1 MLRRCD
7 DKGVVMA
14 GGWDE
19 EVDVLVIGSGAGG
32 MTAAIAAAEAHA
44 QVLIVEKSDEYGGT
58 SATSGG
64 GIWIPNSPVG
74 KAAGLEDSEEDAFAY
89 LRPQSARNVPDELI
103 HAYIRGAPKMLA
115 WLHEK
120 TPVRYM
126 AVPYPDY
133 HVENPGGKMGLR
145 THLPQPFDGRQLGDD
160 ILKLRGPSPAASL
173 FGIIN
178 WRFDETYT
186 LLLRPKGWK
195 RTLARMFW
203 RYLSDVPHRFR
214 SIKDRSLTLGNA
226 LIGGLRLAL
235 KQRNVPIRLETGLIE
250 LVREGNRRRRL
261 SDEYR
266 LIIGPDVLEH
276 LEVLDPDSYDDARSE
291 LRDARSAKRDQASP
305 KNGVQSAAN
314 SPVAKDDQASPG
326 VTYKDGDQASNST
339 RSGVTL
345 DVPPPTKNTSPKRS
359 TSPADERNLRTAVTG
374 PRASQSEPAPV
385 VELFAGVTGEA
396 PYRPP
401 PPAFG
406 RRRDFVT
413 ENLDGAAARVAARR
427 AAHQARLAAEQ
438 EIS

>member
-1 MLRRCD
+1 MIRAHELGATVGAWNSLVRRAR
-7 DKGVVMA
+7 MA
-14 GGWDE
+14 D
-19 EVDVLVIGSGAGG
+19 
-32 MTAAIAAAEAHA
+32 
-44 QVLIVEKSDEYGGT
+44 
-58 SATSGG
+58 
-64 GIWIPNSPVG
+64 
-74 KAAGLEDSEEDAFAY
+74 
-89 LRPQSARNVPDELI
+89 
-103 HAYIRGAPKMLA
+103 
-115 WLHEK
+115 
-120 TPVRYM
+120 
-126 AVPYPDY
+126 
-133 HVENPGGKMGLR
+133 
-145 THLPQPFDGRQLGDD
+145 RQ
-160 ILKLRGPSPAASL
+160 KLASL
-173 FGIIN
+173 VVSSYADPDGTGIHCGVT
-178 WRFDETYT
+178 RLAVDLGVSY
-186 LLLRPKGWK
+186 
-195 RTLARMFW
+195 RTAQ
-203 RYLSDVPHRFR
+203 RYLSW
-214 SIKDRSLTLGNA
+214 
-226 LIGGLRLAL
+226 LRE
-235 KQRNVPIRLETGLIE
+235 VGLIE